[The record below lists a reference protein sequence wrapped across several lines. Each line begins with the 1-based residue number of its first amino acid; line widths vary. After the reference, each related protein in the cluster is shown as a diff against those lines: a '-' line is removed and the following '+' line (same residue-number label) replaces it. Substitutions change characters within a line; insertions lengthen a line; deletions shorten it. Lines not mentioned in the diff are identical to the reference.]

1 MMTAEN
7 TNLHEMLVA
16 EVARQTSEES
26 VRALVEKNIADIIKS
41 SVESAFRWGDVRKSI
56 ETAVQ
61 ESLKVPDRIDIPSYS
76 NMILG
81 LLRGMID
88 ERLSDL
94 INQQLTDQMED
105 LLGLGTKEV
114 KLSELVKQI
123 TDEADQQERR
133 GECIT
138 CIVEESEYS
147 AGCYHIY
154 IDEDENKRNY
164 QCELHFYVTAEG
176 KVSSLSVDGND
187 AKTRIH
193 VGYMEGWK
201 KHVFALFITGGKFVV
216 DVTDPCT
223 SIGDW

>member
-26 VRALVEKNIADIIKS
+26 VRALVEKNIADIVKS

-61 ESLKVPDRIDIPSYS
+61 ESLQVPARIDIPSYS

-88 ERLSDL
+88 DRLSDL
-94 INQQLTDQMED
+94 VNQQLADQLEEI
-105 LLGLGTKEV
+105 LGLGAQEL
-114 KLSELVKQI
+114 KLSDLVKELI
-123 TDEADQQERR
+123 EDQDKETRYYSHV
-133 GECIT
+133 T
-138 CIVEESEYS
+138 CIVEESDSSDGYYRIYLDNEDKTSKYS
-147 AGCYHIY
+147 
-154 IDEDENKRNY
+154 
-164 QCELHFYVTAEG
+164 CELQIAVTPDG
-176 KVSSLSVDGND
+176 KIYSLNIDGKD

-193 VGYMEGWK
+193 VGFMESWK
-201 KHVFALFITGGKFVV
+201 KKVFALFVTGGKFVL
-216 DVTDPCT
+216 DDKDPST